1 MRALWVRC
9 SINLQETIS
18 HRSRG
23 QRGCVESETGSR
35 DMQTENA
42 GWPEQGNKASTLQ
55 SRRPTPL
62 EPKSRIGEDVAAA
75 LMREL
80 VASNAPAGT
89 FLPPE
94 KDLAAKYQVGRWA
107 IREALS
113 LLANTGVVKVHHGRG
128 TTVERESNWNVLS
141 PLVMSALEESDHYA
155 KVTDDLFEVRA
166 VLEDY
171 AARVAAA
178 RATAAEREA
187 LSSKARAIVA
197 IAENPALDT
206 GAFLEADRDFHDF
219 LATISG
225 NSALRQIIREV
236 HVHSPSTWT
245 DVELERED
253 RLRSAYGHA
262 RIASAI
268 ERGDIEEARA
278 AMAAHMDRVRTEQK
292 LGGAR

>member
-1 MRALWVRC
+1 M
-9 SINLQETIS
+9 S
-18 HRSRG
+18 HRSQGR
-23 QRGCVESETGSR
+23 RGCVESETGSR

-42 GWPEQGNKASTLQ
+42 GWSERNNKASTLQ

-206 GAFLEADRDFHDF
+206 RAFLEADRDFHDF

-253 RLRSAYGHA
+253 RLRSAHGHA
-262 RIASAI
+262 RIADAI

-278 AMAAHMDRVRTEQK
+278 AMAAHMDRVRTEQQ
-292 LGGAR
+292 LGGSA

>member
-1 MRALWVRC
+1 
-9 SINLQETIS
+9 
-18 HRSRG
+18 
-23 QRGCVESETGSR
+23 
-35 DMQTENA
+35 MQTENA
-42 GWPEQGNKASTLQ
+42 EWPERSSKVSTLQ

-75 LMREL
+75 LLRGL
-80 VASNAPAGT
+80 VASNAPAGA

-94 KDLAAKYQVGRWA
+94 KDLALQFQVGRWA

-141 PLVMSALEESDHYA
+141 PMVMDALKESDRYA
-155 KVTDDLFEVRA
+155 KVTDDLFEVRT

-171 AARVAAA
+171 AARVAAE

-187 LSSKARAIVA
+187 LASKAKAVVA

-206 GAFLEADRDFHDF
+206 RAFLEADRDFHDF

-236 HVHSPSTWT
+236 HVHSPSTWS

-253 RLRSAYGHA
+253 RRRSAQGHA
-262 RIASAI
+262 RIARTI
-268 ERGDIEEARA
+268 ERGDTKEARA
-278 AMAAHMDRVRTEQK
+278 AMAAHMERVRTEQQ
-292 LGGAR
+292 LGSSL